1 NSKAAN
7 TPIVEE
13 LGLPKEAL
21 TATTLEQLVD
31 PSIVNPPPEDNIIN
45 DLNTTSGHF
54 VLREEMED
62 R

>member
-1 NSKAAN
+1 DSETAN

-21 TATTLEQLVD
+21 IAMALEQLVD
-31 PSIVNPPPEDNIIN
+31 PPIVNPPPEDNIIN